1 MSFLVLRPLAAYFK
15 VLFLTKFSDFA
26 LAEPI
31 QKRVADGGYTTP
43 SPIQQQ
49 AIPPALEGKD
59 ILGIAQ
65 TGTGKTAAFS
75 LPSIHHL
82 LNNKKRAGRFECRM
96 LVLAPTRELARQI
109 ADSMTGY
116 SKGLGMFVTS
126 AFGGVP
132 INKQKRVL
140 ERGVDVLVATPGRL
154 LDLIDRRFLTLDKVE
169 ILVLDEADQ
178 MLDLGFIVPLKK
190 IVPMLPRQR
199 QSLFF
204 SATMPKTI
212 SQLADQFLTNPV
224 QVSVAPQST
233 TAERVDQKVT
243 YINQDD
249 KQRLL
254 KDFINKEN
262 PDHMLVFTQTKH
274 GADKVVKNLM
284 AVGIHSA
291 AIHGNKSQPQRERAL
306 GDFKKGKINILV
318 ATDIAARGI
327 DVDGITHVINFDMPN
342 VSEQY
347 VHRIGRTAR
356 AGASGISYSLVA
368 PDERQFLRDVVK
380 LTGVKPEVIALPDG
394 YDEPAREEVAPR
406 IYGQKP
412 KKYGAKPT
420 RGGPSKNKHSARK
433 GRPAGGGGSGRG
445 GPGSKPKSD
454 GPKHWNNGAKS
465 FKRRQTRKADA

>member
-1 MSFLVLRPLAAYFK
+1 M
-15 VLFLTKFSDFA
+15 TKFSDFA

-31 QKRVADGGYTTP
+31 IKRVTESGYTNP

-75 LPSIHHL
+75 LPAIDHL
-82 LNNKKRAGRFECRM
+82 LKNKRKPQRHECRM
-96 LVLAPTRELARQI
+96 LVLAPTRELAKQI
-109 ADSMTGY
+109 AESMIGY
-116 SKGLGMFVTS
+116 SKGLGIYVTS

-132 INKQKRVL
+132 INRQKRVL
-140 ERGVDVLVATPGRL
+140 QRGVDILVATPGRL
-154 LDLIDRRFLTLDKVE
+154 LDLVDQRSLTLQKVE
-169 ILVLDEADQ
+169 VLVLDEADQ
-178 MLDLGFIVPLKK
+178 MLDLGFIIPLKK
-190 IVPMLPRQR
+190 IVPMLPRKR

-224 QVSVAPQST
+224 EVSVAPQST

-254 KDFINKEN
+254 KDFINQEN

-274 GADKVVKNLM
+274 GADKVVKNLN

-306 GDFKKGKINILV
+306 GDFRKGKINILV

-342 VSEQY
+342 VPEQY

-368 PDERQFLRDVVK
+368 PDERQFLRDIVK
-380 LTGVKPEVIALPDG
+380 LTGVTPEVIPLPNG
-394 YDEPAREEVAPR
+394 YDEPSKEEVAPR

-412 KKYGAKPT
+412 KRYNAKPT
-420 RGGPSKNKHSARK
+420 GDRKHKHSARK
-433 GRPAGGGGSGRG
+433 GRPSGGNRSEGPGGKGRSG
-445 GPGSKPKSD
+445 GPKKG
-454 GPKHWNNGAKS
+454 GPKHWNNASKS
-465 FKRRQTRKADA
+465 FKRRQKRKSDA

>member
-1 MSFLVLRPLAAYFK
+1 M
-15 VLFLTKFSDFA
+15 TKFSDFA
-26 LAEPI
+26 LAKPI
-31 QKRVADGGYTTP
+31 QKRVTESGYTDP

-49 AIPPALEGKD
+49 AIPPALAGKD

-75 LPSIHHL
+75 LPSLHHL
-82 LNNKKRAGRFECRM
+82 LKSKRKLNRNECRM

-109 ADSMTGY
+109 ADNMIGY
-116 SKGLGMFVTS
+116 SKGMGIYVTS

-132 INKQKRVL
+132 INRQKRIL
-140 ERGVDVLVATPGRL
+140 QRGVDILVATPGRL
-154 LDLIDRRFLTLDKVE
+154 LDLIEQRSLTLEKVE

-190 IVPMLPRQR
+190 IVPMLPKKR

-204 SATMPKTI
+204 SATMPKAI

-254 KDFINKEN
+254 KDFIIKEN

-274 GADKVVKNLM
+274 GADKVVKNLN

-306 GDFKKGKINILV
+306 GDFRKGKINILV

-380 LTGVKPEVIALPDG
+380 LTGVKPEVIALPEG
-394 YDEPAREEVAPR
+394 YDEPSREEVAPR

-412 KKYGAKPT
+412 KRYGAKPT
-420 RGGPSKNKHSARK
+420 SGRNNKHSARK
-433 GRPAGGGGSGRG
+433 GRPSGGRRGKSAGGDRSG
-445 GPGSKPKSD
+445 GPKKG
-454 GPKHWNNGAKS
+454 GPKHWNNASKS
-465 FKRRQTRKADA
+465 FKRRQKNKSNA